1 MKTGSE
7 KLWTRVSARNAK
19 ACSRMGYLLSEAMGS
34 MLVLTLIVA
43 AIVPQL
49 VTLNQ
54 QQTRQ
59 QLQQKKFFALS
70 GVMEMVVARRNR
82 GEPVEATDWQ
92 VLLPDALKDHE
103 LELKISSIDQPAG
116 AELISLKWKT
126 DPEMRTL
133 KTLVIPDDLTETEEA
148 AE

>member
-19 ACSRMGYLLSEAMGS
+19 ACSRMGYLLPEAMGA

-54 QQTRQ
+54 QQARQ

-70 GVMEMVVARRNR
+70 GVMEMVVALRNR
-82 GEPVEATDWQ
+82 GEPVEATDW
-92 VLLPDALKDHE
+92 
-103 LELKISSIDQPAG
+103 
-116 AELISLKWKT
+116 
-126 DPEMRTL
+126 
-133 KTLVIPDDLTETEEA
+133 
-148 AE
+148 